1 MSELVPPKQA
11 AKLQN
16 ALLDYLTTTFALS
29 DADAQRALDEFLRDP
44 DEGIFKGP
52 YLRTRMPFAPAPRYS
67 ADELEWMPE
76 NFTPYGHQA
85 RAFTRLNSALG
96 RPRPTLVTTGTGSG
110 KTEAFLL
117 PILDHVIRARRNGVT
132 GVKGL
137 ILYPMN
143 ALANDQAQ
151 RLAHLISTDKQLAE
165 VTAAIYTGENL
176 SLIHI

>member
-85 RAFTRLNSALG
+85 RAFTRN
-96 RPRPTLVTTGTGSG
+96 TG
-110 KTEAFLL
+110 
-117 PILDHVIRARRNGVT
+117 DHRGGVGMSVDLHHAVHDEHCDRYPSPPQRSHRR
-132 GVKGL
+132 
-137 ILYPMN
+137 
-143 ALANDQAQ
+143 
-151 RLAHLISTDKQLAE
+151 
-165 VTAAIYTGENL
+165 
-176 SLIHI
+176 

>member
-16 ALLDYLTTTFALS
+16 ALLDYLSTTFALS

-110 KTEAFLL
+110 KTEA
-117 PILDHVIRARRNGVT
+117 
-132 GVKGL
+132 
-137 ILYPMN
+137 
-143 ALANDQAQ
+143 
-151 RLAHLISTDKQLAE
+151 
-165 VTAAIYTGENL
+165 L

>member
-76 NFTPYGHQA
+76 NFTPYGPQA
-85 RAFTRLNSALG
+85 RAFPRLNSALG
-96 RPRPTLVTTGTGSG
+96 
-110 KTEAFLL
+110 
-117 PILDHVIRARRNGVT
+117 
-132 GVKGL
+132 
-137 ILYPMN
+137 
-143 ALANDQAQ
+143 
-151 RLAHLISTDKQLAE
+151 
-165 VTAAIYTGENL
+165 L